1 MRNLVDRVVCLA
13 GLVALAPV
21 LVVIAGL
28 VRWGDGGPV
37 LFRQVRVG
45 RGGRSFVLL
54 KFRSMRVDPGGPAIT
69 AAGDGRVTRLG
80 RWLRAYKLDELP
92 QLWNVVRGDMSLVG
106 PRPEVRRYVD
116 PGDPVW
122 QRVLSVRPG
131 ITDLATLVYRNE
143 EQLLAGSAEPERFY
157 REEILP
163 EKLRLNLRYFELSC
177 WARDWRLLAMTVGYS
192 LRPAGFTP
200 ETVLRRLAA

>member
-45 RGGRSFVLL
+45 RCGRSFVLL

-177 WARDWRLLAMTVGYS
+177 WGRDWRLLAMTVGYS